1 MEMNFENQIIY
12 TGGRD
17 GSIFRTSL
25 LELDE
30 IPASPETEN

>member
-1 MEMNFENQIIY
+1 MNFENQIIY

-25 LELDE
+25 LELEE
-30 IPASPETEN
+30 IPQSPDTDNSQ